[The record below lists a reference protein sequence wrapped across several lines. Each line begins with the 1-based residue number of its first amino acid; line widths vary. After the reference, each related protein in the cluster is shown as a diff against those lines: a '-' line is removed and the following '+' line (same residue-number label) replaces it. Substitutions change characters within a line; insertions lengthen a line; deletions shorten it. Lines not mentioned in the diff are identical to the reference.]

1 MEQKQTHNLTLY
13 LAEPRGFCAGVR
25 RAIAIVEQALS
36 DFGAPVYVRHEIVHN
51 KHVIEDLK
59 AQGVIFID
67 DFAEIE
73 DKSRPVIFSAHGVPQ
88 SVERHAQ
95 QLGLKTIDATCP
107 LVAKVHRQIQKLQR
121 QKMEIIVIGKPNHV
135 EIIGTIGQV
144 EDSSRVHIINSLEE
158 AQQLQLDSSQPIGF
172 VTQTT
177 LSVDDTQDIVKYL
190 KAAYPTIETMRK
202 DDICF
207 ATTNRQKAVKKM
219 APLSDVVIVIGS
231 KNSSNSKQLKEV
243 ALKNGAK
250 QALLIDDANELDWEV
265 LSHASSVGMTA
276 GASAPEYLIED
287 LLYQLR
293 RHYDNINIMQ
303 CKVEYEKVDFKL

>member
-1 MEQKQTHNLTLY
+1 MEQKQPHNLTLH

-25 RAIAIVEQALS
+25 RAIAIVEQALA

-88 SVERHAQ
+88 SVERQAQ

-144 EDSSRVHIINSLEE
+144 EDSSRVYIINSLEE
-158 AQQLQLDSSQPIGF
+158 ARQLRLDSSQPIGF

-207 ATTNRQKAVKKM
+207 ATTNRQKAVKKL
-219 APLSDVVIVIGS
+219 ASLSDVVIVIGS

-250 QALLIDDANELDWEV
+250 QALLIDDAGELDWETI
-265 LSHASSVGMTA
+265 SHASSVGITA

-287 LLYQLR
+287 LLCQLR
-293 RHYDNINIMQ
+293 RRYDNINIIP